1 MTLDVE
7 KRKALANCESFTS
20 EISAFRYLSP
30 MEMTLAIAIFAI
42 AYVFIATE
50 KISRVAVALS
60 GAALMVVVGATD
72 ADKAFYSHETG
83 IDWNVL
89 FLLLGMM
96 IIVGIIHKTGLFE
109 FLAVTAIKKSKG
121 NPKIAI
127 VYLMILTA
135 LASAI
140 LDNVTTILLAV
151 PMTIIVCK
159 HLNVSP
165 IPFILSQVFVS
176 NIGGAATLVG
186 DPPNIII
193 ASKANLSFNSFLV
206 HMAPMVLVVL
216 TVIIPLLVFLF
227 RKQLRNS
234 ASDRTAVM
242 NLNAHSFFRDLVLL
256 RKSLIV
262 LTLVMIAFITHTV
275 VHLEPSI
282 IALLGAGVLVS
293 ISGLKP
299 KDFVQDVEWSTLVFF
314 AGLFIMVGGLVNVGA
329 LAEFADYLKNIFG
342 DNTRLAAG
350 SILGISA
357 VLSGVVDNIPYVA
370 SMAPVVSEL
379 SQGLT
384 GVKEHVLWWALAF
397 GADFG
402 GNATII
408 GASAN
413 VVAVGLAHKAGI
425 RISYFQF
432 AKYGILVTFVSIAM
446 VYPYILFYYF

>member
-1 MTLDVE
+1 MSLT
-7 KRKALANCESFTS
+7 
-20 EISAFRYLSP
+20 
-30 MEMTLAIAIFAI
+30 IAIFVI
-42 AYVFIATE
+42 AYIFIATE
-50 KISRVAVALS
+50 KISRIAITLA
-60 GAALMVVVGATD
+60 GAALMVIVGSTD

-83 IDWNVL
+83 IDWNVI

-96 IIVGIIHKTGLFE
+96 IIVGVIHKTGLFE

-127 VYLMILTA
+127 VYLMVLTS

-206 HMAPMVLVVL
+206 NMAPMVVVVL
-216 TVIIPLLVFLF
+216 LVIIPMLVFMF
-227 RKQLRNS
+227 RKKLVNS
-234 ASDRTAVM
+234 PSDREAVM
-242 NLNAHSFFRDLVLL
+242 KLSPHSYLKDEVLL
-256 RKSLIV
+256 KKSVIV
-262 LTLVMIAFITHTV
+262 LVLVMIAFVTHSIM
-275 VHLEPSI
+275 HLEPSI
-282 IALLGAGVLVS
+282 IALLGAGVLVT

-299 KDFVQDVEWSTLVFF
+299 KDYVQDVEWSTLVFF
-314 AGLFIMVGGLVNVGA
+314 AGLFIMVGALVNVGA
-329 LAEFADYLKNIFG
+329 LAEFADYLKSIFG
-342 DNTRLAAG
+342 SDTKLAAV

-357 VLSGVVDNIPYVA
+357 VLSGLVDNIPYVA
-370 SMAPVVSEL
+370 SMSPVVAEL
-379 SQGLT
+379 SIGLT
-384 GVKEHVLWWALAF
+384 GTREHVLWWALAF

-413 VVAVGLAHKAGI
+413 VVAIGLAHKAGI
-425 RISYFQF
+425 KISFWQF
-432 AKYGILVTFVSIAM
+432 AKYGIIVTSVSTAM
-446 VYPYILFYYF
+446 VFPYILFYYF